1 MSYDLGHN
9 RSYINNISS
18 GKSMPSMVEFFAI
31 CDYLGVTPKDFFD
44 DKREN
49 PALTSELETAIQS
62 LDDESAHLI
71 LSLINKINNQKE

>member
-18 GKSMPSMVEFFAI
+18 GKSMPSMVEFLAI

-44 DKREN
+44 DKLEN
-49 PALTSELETAIQS
+49 PALASELETAIQR